1 MAKEDFPGG
10 SDGKEIAC
18 NAGDPGSDPGL
29 GRSPGEGNGYPL
41 QYSCLKNSMDHGA
54 WRGDS
59 PWGRKESD
67 MTERHFH
74 IQEWLLKQSLG
85 TKRGHLVARGE
96 ISQFSHWCLPHRPW
110 RHLGQDLEPHLFRQ
124 LLWSPPKRMRG
135 NRYTDLWA
143 LKRDKLRSI
152 YLEKYTF
159 LFIPHVLQSKHIRFY
174 FSSVQSLSRIQLCDP
189 MDCSTPGFPVHH
201 QFPQFTQTHVRW
213 VSDVI
218 QPSKSLLSPS
228 PLTFNLSQHQGLFK
242 WVTSLTW
249 TVWKDFI

>member
-74 IQEWLLKQSLG
+74 IQE
-85 TKRGHLVARGE
+85 
-96 ISQFSHWCLPHRPW
+96 
-110 RHLGQDLEPHLFRQ
+110 
-124 LLWSPPKRMRG
+124 
-135 NRYTDLWA
+135 
-143 LKRDKLRSI
+143 
-152 YLEKYTF
+152 
-159 LFIPHVLQSKHIRFY
+159 
-174 FSSVQSLSRIQLCDP
+174 
-189 MDCSTPGFPVHH
+189 
-201 QFPQFTQTHVRW
+201 
-213 VSDVI
+213 
-218 QPSKSLLSPS
+218 
-228 PLTFNLSQHQGLFK
+228 
-242 WVTSLTW
+242 
-249 TVWKDFI
+249 